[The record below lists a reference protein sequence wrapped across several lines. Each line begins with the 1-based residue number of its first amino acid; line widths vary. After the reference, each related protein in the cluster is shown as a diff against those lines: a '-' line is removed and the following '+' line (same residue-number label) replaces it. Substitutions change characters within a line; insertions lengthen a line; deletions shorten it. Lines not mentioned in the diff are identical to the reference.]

1 MRPSR
6 EPSPAPRRE
15 AAEPTLPPPYD
26 CKSEEEWVDSWS
38 TTLLSLP
45 LPRASLLLLLQHAD
59 ASSHRSLSL
68 HVLDLALTHPLH
80 ARFLLDRST
89 TCIPLINRGLGFA
102 LRILH
107 AALTSNPSPALPL
120 PPLHLPRLDRVHVR
134 PFYLPSTHFRSSI
147 NAIRAQDTGSLISV
161 TGSVTRVHECRL
173 YEYAAQYQCD
183 RCHGRFY
190 VYADEDAENRI
201 ELPSACCAYLQPEA
215 NADNAEW
222 LRQRKPCRSPLIH
235 PTSESLPRDVQLIRL
250 QEALHRSQF
259 ALPRS
264 IVVRLTD
271 DLCERVKTGDVV
283 HVCGM
288 VRRQWGPLIPEQRVN
303 VEPYLDAYHLDVVA
317 SSSASAA
324 AINSPPIP
332 VSEFQQYWAQSDA
345 RGLRSR
351 NHIVN
356 CIAPSLVGLFLPKL
370 ACLLA
375 LIGGVKKEDRG
386 EEEHREDVE
395 EKAGEEGEEE
405 KGLQIRGDIHILLV
419 GDAGVGKSV
428 LLSSASLIS
437 PRGVLTT
444 GTGTT
449 TAGLTVAAVRSQSRS
464 SAAAFTL
471 EPGALVLADGGV
483 CCIDEFNLISKHDR
497 PAVLEAMEQQT
508 ISVAKGGVVTTLS
521 TRTSVIAA
529 LNPRGRF
536 DPDVDLSVNT
546 ALSSP
551 LLSRFDVI
559 LVLLDTSNDEWD
571 EKLAQHLL
579 MALPSDAGSRVKKQ
593 EVEEGKGGDDE
604 DSVIGTQS
612 LLTQQSG
619 RGSLTQLTTVSHLLT
634 RPWTVQQMQAYITHV
649 KTRFFPTLSSS
660 SQQLLTRYYQLQR
673 RSGGMKQAR
682 INIRMLESLVR
693 LTQAHARLMY
703 RDECLLLDAVM
714 AVMVMEHSALSCGLL
729 AERRSRSTAG
739 LVWSSA
745 APVLPSALHLEFSQ
759 RPEEEYDQ
767 WEATI
772 LGRLGMQDETRP
784 AGPPRRLSRAPST
797 APRAPPAGAG
807 AVSFAAVSA
816 AGMAVAS
823 LEAASVASSQ
833 LRPMQASQRP
843 EPVRRVPTIPLPTPP
858 LPSRPQDAAPLS
870 RPPEPIAA
878 TPARSSAPPLPSP
891 PNRAGA
897 PVVGDARQRSS
908 AALHAQP
915 SMGPPAQVP
924 SATVTGAERLPP
936 RGASVASPS
945 PSPSPPPTGSAGS
958 AADPY
963 TLPSQPSSQ
972 GRRPAGNPFGAS
984 PPPPPSSTALPAAST
999 AAPHAA
1005 PPAPSPRLTTAPP
1018 SASSSAHPRPLP
1030 HPRTAPPLSRP
1041 VPPSPAP
1048 PPPPTS
1054 SPKRPSAAAVSRP
1067 PVPPSFGFSTPLRS
1081 SAAAA
1086 ASLTSPPPLQTPTSA
1101 VTPPSLA
1108 SPLSSLAPPLASARK
1123 DSHASFSAVALPSSF
1138 AAAVKFAN
1146 PFAPSHPASIAYPA
1160 PKPHPEPPVSAS
1172 DAAFT
1177 LPDEVNELDGAQWLA
1192 AVPDDVINGLDLG
1205 L

>member
-6 EPSPAPRRE
+6 EPSPASRRE

-26 CKSEEEWVDSWS
+26 CKSEEEWIDSWS

-45 LPRASLLLLLQHAD
+45 LPRASLLLLLQQAD
-59 ASSHRSLSL
+59 ASSHHSLSL

-89 TCIPLINRGLGFA
+89 TCIPLINKGVGLA
-102 LRILH
+102 LRVLH
-107 AALTSNPSPALPL
+107 AALTSDPCPPVPI
-120 PPLHLPRLDRVHVR
+120 PPLYLPRLDRVHVR
-134 PFYLPSTHFRSSI
+134 PFYLPSTHYRSSI

-173 YEYAAQYQCD
+173 YEYAAQFQCD
-183 RCHGRFY
+183 RCHGKFY

-215 NADNAEW
+215 NADNADW

-250 QEALHRSQF
+250 QENLHRSQF

-288 VRRQWGPLIPEQRVN
+288 VRRQWGPLVPEQRVN

-332 VSEFQQYWAQSDA
+332 VSEFQQYWAQAES

-351 NHIVN
+351 NHVVN

-386 EEEHREDVE
+386 EEEHTEDVE
-395 EKAGEEGEEE
+395 EKAGEEE

-464 SAAAFTL
+464 AAAAFTL

-571 EKLAQHLL
+571 ERLAQHLL
-579 MALPSDAGSRVKKQ
+579 LALPSDAGSRVKKQ
-593 EVEEGKGGDDE
+593 EVEEAKGGDDE

-612 LLTQQSG
+612 LLTQLSG

-634 RPWTVQQMQAYITHV
+634 RPWTVQQMQAYIQHV
-649 KTRFFPTLSSS
+649 KGRFFPTLSPP

-729 AERRSRSTAG
+729 AERSSRSTAG

-745 APVLPSALHLEFSQ
+745 MPVLPSALHVEFSQ

-767 WEATI
+767 WEAAI
-772 LGRLGMQDETRP
+772 LSRLGMQEEARP
-784 AGPPRRLSRAPST
+784 AGPQRRLSRAPST
-797 APRAPPAGAG
+797 APPAPPAGAG
-807 AVSFAAVSA
+807 AVSFAAASA
-816 AGMAVAS
+816 AGLAVAS
-823 LEAASVASSQ
+823 LEAASAVSSQ
-833 LRPMQASQRP
+833 LRSMQASQRP

-858 LPSRPQDAAPLS
+858 PPSRPHNSAAPSS
-870 RPPEPIAA
+870 RPPEPLDAA
-878 TPARSSAPPLPSP
+878 PPRAAALSLPFPARHAPAPVVADAAARLSAPAIREQPSAGPPARVARAATTAAERTPARGPSI
-891 PNRAGA
+891 
-897 PVVGDARQRSS
+897 VS
-908 AALHAQP
+908 
-915 SMGPPAQVP
+915 
-924 SATVTGAERLPP
+924 T
-936 RGASVASPS
+936 S
-945 PSPSPPPTGSAGS
+945 PSPSPPPAGS
-958 AADPY
+958 PADPY
-963 TLPSQPSSQ
+963 ILPSQPPSQ
-972 GRRPAGNPFGAS
+972 RRRPAGGNPFRAS
-984 PPPPPSSTALPAAST
+984 PPQPPPSTALPAAST
-999 AAPHAA
+999 VAPLVPA
-1005 PPAPSPRLTTAPP
+1005 PAPSPLHPAA
-1018 SASSSAHPRPLP
+1018 SASVSSSAHPRTLP
-1030 HPRTAPPLSRP
+1030 PSRATAPLSRQVVSP
-1041 VPPSPAP
+1041 PAP
-1048 PPPPTS
+1048 PQPPVA
-1054 SPKRPSAAAVSRP
+1054 SPARPSAAALSRP
-1067 PVPPSFGFSTPLRS
+1067 PVPPSFAFSTPLRP
-1081 SAAAA
+1081 SAAT
-1086 ASLTSPPPLQTPTSA
+1086 ASSLLSPPPLQTPTSA

-1108 SPLSSLAPPLASARK
+1108 GLPLPLSSLASPLTSARR
-1123 DSHASFSAVALPSSF
+1123 DSAAAFSAVALPSNF
-1138 AAAVKFAN
+1138 AAAVKFAK
-1146 PFAPSHPASIAYPA
+1146 PFAPSHPPSIAYPA
-1160 PKPHPEPPVSAS
+1160 PKPPPAPPVSAS
-1172 DAAFT
+1172 EAAFT
-1177 LPDEVNELDGAQWLA
+1177 LPDEVSELDGAEWLA
-1192 AVPDDVINGLDLG
+1192 AVPDEVINGLDLG